1 MPELTPCPA
10 PSQTLARTA
19 VASLTEMQRIVLD
32 VVNRHTSPGS
42 GCSTNWVASF
52 IGRQPGKESNRKH
65 SAMVSEVLHE
75 LESLGRI
82 RRKDG
87 RSNISWC
94 RKD

>member
-1 MPELTPCPA
+1 MPGATSARLTVA
-10 PSQTLARTA
+10 P
-19 VASLTEMQRIVLD
+19 LTELQEAVLL
-32 VVNRHTSPGS
+32 VVKRHTAPGS

-65 SAMVSEVLHE
+65 SALVSEVLHE